1 MDQRT
6 LPLRCLL
13 TVVATLT
20 FLFAAN
26 QLAYGEEEGAAA
38 PSAGASSGGSDSFVT
53 EKRDGKTFKYKKKT
67 SYDFEGASIDGVYNK
82 PAGSYISNIKDVK
95 ARSIIKVRENFDA
108 EVSDSARQ
116 VR

>member
-1 MDQRT
+1 MVRK
-6 LPLRCLL
+6 L
-13 TVVATLT
+13 TVPTALLLGVAIVC
-20 FLFAAN
+20 A
-26 QLAYGEEEGAAA
+26 GWA
-38 PSAGASSGGSDSFVT
+38 PPAWAEDD
-53 EKRDGKTFKYKKKT
+53 DGFTVQKQGDKTIKFKKKT

-108 EVSDSARQ
+108 EVLDSARH